1 MVAKSFCKAAL
12 PFCLL
17 LLSTKSP
24 AQERNGRKSDRS
36 RMVITIDE
44 KGMTLNGKPIDR
56 LAVST
61 LDRLMERL
69 DSLPDM
75 EKGLRDFRIE
85 RFSLPDLMT
94 PFWDGMERFRRD
106 WMPSNPPRPRM
117 GIRMGDSEGDKGVRV
132 LHVEPGSPADK
143 AGLAEGDLIV
153 RIGDR
158 KVRHTED
165 ARELLQQGR
174 NSDELK
180 LTVERRGRSMDL
192 KVDLSPPPMSEE
204 I

>member
-1 MVAKSFCKAAL
+1 MVAKSLCKAAL
-12 PFCLL
+12 PLCLL
-17 LLSTKSP
+17 LVSTKPS

-44 KGMTLNGKPIDR
+44 NGMTLNGKPIDR
-56 LAVST
+56 LADST
-61 LDRLMERL
+61 LDRLMERM

-75 EKGLRDFRIE
+75 EKALRDFRIE

-94 PFWDGMERFRRD
+94 PFRDGMERFRRE
-106 WMPSNPPRPRM
+106 WMPSNPSRPRM

-158 KVRHTED
+158 KVRHTDD
-165 ARELLQQGR
+165 ARESLQQGR
-174 NSDELK
+174 DSDETR
-180 LTVERRGRSMDL
+180 LTVERKGRTLEL
-192 KVDLSPPPMSEE
+192 KVDLSRPPVSEE

>member
-1 MVAKSFCKAAL
+1 
-12 PFCLL
+12 
-17 LLSTKSP
+17 
-24 AQERNGRKSDRS
+24 
-36 RMVITIDE
+36 MVITIDE